1 MIAMASTGS
10 GARRGAALVAAASTV
25 SLGLPASS
33 VAEPGLPVFTRFV
46 SGTDGPDVLQG
57 SVERE
62 SIRGRGGA
70 DVIYGRG
77 GTDLILGNAG
87 NDVIYLGPGR
97 YRFFANEV
105 EWQDVGIGGAGD
117 DRIYGGTGA
126 DYLSGGGGND
136 RLYSGPRGE
145 RGWTALNGGSGADV
159 LVSGRGGTE
168 PGEVAMV
175 GYLGPDVLIGSPQQD
190 VASPGPGADR
200 VRLNGGDDRVE
211 LFDDGQ
217 SDRVDCGAGNDTVY
231 GTDVVHEDLDVFI
244 DCETFLDEELVS

>member
-1 MIAMASTGS
+1 
-10 GARRGAALVAAASTV
+10 LVAVALIASV
-25 SLGLPASS
+25 GLPASS
-33 VAEPGLPVFTRFV
+33 VAEPGIPVFMRFI

-57 SVERE
+57 SAERE

-70 DVIYGRG
+70 DVLYGRG
-77 GTDLILGNAG
+77 GTDLIRGNAG

-97 YRFFANEV
+97 YRFFGAIEV
-105 EWQDVGIGGAGD
+105 EWQDAAIGGAGD

-126 DYLSGGGGND
+126 DWLGGDDGND

-145 RGWTALNGGSGADV
+145 RGWTSLSGGRGADV
-159 LVSGRGGTE
+159 LVSGRGGTA
-168 PGEVAMV
+168 PGEVAMD
-175 GYLGPDVLIGSPQQD
+175 GNSGPDVLIGSPQEEQ
-190 VASPGPGADR
+190 AYPGPGADR

-244 DCETFLDEELVS
+244 DCETFLDEELVG